1 MPALEPRGCW
11 LLMNLEQLEPLTL
24 KFSPLKSSLWA
35 YPWIGLLIG
44 AGAGALGGHP
54 IAMAVQN
61 LDDAHYHLASFHPE
75 QIFLDSFASQFLI
88 MKLLYL
94 ILGGITGAIL
104 GLIFRRLKENR
115 LGLEALHQDFELQ
128 VGALRH
134 HYKNLT
140 LGIEGFSKRIKR
152 NMAKL
157 DEMVRQC
164 ASGECLIHARYH
176 ADFES
181 VANNLSILEAT
192 AQRLN
197 QKLGQEVRLLKAL
210 TSDSVKAQ
218 PREFYTFLKQNVQE
232 LIDLRFREKKL
243 RVEINGRPLEEGSG
257 HLAFPFEPYSMEI
270 ILQNILSNAMKAGD
284 HVRIDVEQANEWV
297 RVVVR
302 DNGPGLELEK
312 LKNHLL
318 TPWDR
323 QEPGSTHL
331 WLKVS
336 LNLLQRSGGHMAVG
350 SQPGVGTVFSL
361 KFPSQG

>member
-1 MPALEPRGCW
+1 MKPER
-11 LLMNLEQLEPLTL
+11 LEPLTL
-24 KFSPLKSSLWA
+24 EFSPIKGNLWV
-35 YPWIGLLIG
+35 YPWLGLLIG
-44 AGAGALGGHP
+44 AGAGVLVGHP
-54 IAMAVQN
+54 SAMAVQD
-61 LDDAHYHLASFHPE
+61 LHDARYHLASFHPE

-94 ILGGITGAIL
+94 ILGGITGSIL

-128 VGALRH
+128 VGTLRH

-140 LGIEGFSKRIKR
+140 IGIEGFSKRIKR

-164 ASGECLIHARYH
+164 ASDECLTPARYH
-176 ADFES
+176 VDFES
-181 VANNLSILEAT
+181 LANNVNILEAT

-210 TSDSVKAQ
+210 TSDSVKPQ
-218 PREFYTFLKQNVQE
+218 PREFCTFLKQNVEE
-232 LIDLRFREKKL
+232 LIDLRFQEKKL
-243 RVEINGRPLEEGSG
+243 RVDINGQPLEECSE

-284 HVRIDVEQANEWV
+284 HVWIDVEQANEWV
-297 RVVVR
+297 RVLVR

-323 QEPGSTHL
+323 QDSESTHL
-331 WLKVS
+331 GLKVS
-336 LNLLQRSGGHMAVG
+336 LNLLQRSGGHVAVG
-350 SQPGVGTVFSL
+350 SQPGLGTVFAL
-361 KFPSQG
+361 EFPIKG

>member
-1 MPALEPRGCW
+1 M
-11 LLMNLEQLEPLTL
+11 TL
-24 KFSPLKSSLWA
+24 KFSPLKGSLWV

-44 AGAGALGGHP
+44 AGAGALVGHP
-54 IAMAVQN
+54 IAMVVQD
-61 LDDAHYHLASFHPE
+61 LHDARYHLASFHPE
-75 QIFLDSFASQFLI
+75 QIFLDSFASQFLD
-88 MKLLYL
+88 MKFLYL
-94 ILGGITGAIL
+94 ILGGITGSIF
-104 GLIFRRLKENR
+104 GLIFRRLKENH

-140 LGIEGFSKRIKR
+140 LGIDGFSKRIKR
-152 NMAKL
+152 NMSKL

-164 ASGECLIHARYH
+164 VSDECLTHARYH

-181 VANNLSILEAT
+181 LANDLSILEAT

-197 QKLGQEVRLLKAL
+197 QALGQEVRLLQAL
-210 TSDSVKAQ
+210 TSDSAMAQ

-232 LIDLRFREKKL
+232 LMNLRFREKKL
-243 RVEINGRPLEEGSG
+243 RVEINGRPLEECSE
-257 HLAFPFEPYSMEI
+257 HWAFPFEPYSMEI

-284 HVRIDVEQANEWV
+284 HVRIDVAQANEWV
-297 RVVVR
+297 RVMVR

-312 LKNHLL
+312 LKRHLL

-323 QEPGSTHL
+323 QEPESTHL
-331 WLKVS
+331 GLKVI

-350 SQPGVGTVFSL
+350 SQPGAWTVFAL
-361 KFPSQG
+361 EFPSKG

>member
-1 MPALEPRGCW
+1 
-11 LLMNLEQLEPLTL
+11 MNPERLEPLTL
-24 KFSPLKSSLWA
+24 EFSPLTGSLWV

-44 AGAGALGGHP
+44 AGAGLLMGHP
-54 IAMAVQN
+54 ITMVVQN
-61 LDDAHYHLASFHPE
+61 IHDAIFHLASFRPD
-75 QIFLDSFASQFLI
+75 QIFFDSFATEFLP
-88 MKLLYL
+88 MKLLYAIPGGVL
-94 ILGGITGAIL
+94 GTILGV
-104 GLIFRRLKENR
+104 IFRRLKENR

-157 DEMVRQC
+157 DAMVRQC
-164 ASGECLIHARYH
+164 ASDKCLTHARYH

-181 VANNLSILEAT
+181 LANNVSILEAT

-197 QKLGQEVRLLKAL
+197 QKLGQEVRLIKAL

-232 LIDLRFREKKL
+232 LMDLRFLGKKL
-243 RVEINGRPLEEGSG
+243 RVEINAQPLEECSE
-257 HLAFPFEPYSMEI
+257 HLTFPFEPYSMEI

-284 HVRIDVEQANEWV
+284 HVRIDVGQANEWV
-297 RVVVR
+297 RVMVR

-312 LKNHLL
+312 LKSHLL
-318 TPWDR
+318 TSWDR
-323 QEPGSTHL
+323 QEPEGTHL
-331 WLKVS
+331 GLKVS
-336 LNLLQRSGGHMAVG
+336 LNLLQRNGGHMAVG
-350 SQPGVGTVFSL
+350 SQPGAGTVFAL
-361 KFPSQG
+361 EFPSQG

>member
-1 MPALEPRGCW
+1 
-11 LLMNLEQLEPLTL
+11 
-24 KFSPLKSSLWA
+24 
-35 YPWIGLLIG
+35 
-44 AGAGALGGHP
+44 
-54 IAMAVQN
+54 
-61 LDDAHYHLASFHPE
+61 
-75 QIFLDSFASQFLI
+75 

-94 ILGGITGAIL
+94 ILGGITGSIL
-104 GLIFRRLKENR
+104 GLIFRRLKENH

-140 LGIEGFSKRIKR
+140 LGIDGFSKRIKR
-152 NMAKL
+152 NMSKL

-164 ASGECLIHARYH
+164 VSDECLTHARYH

-181 VANNLSILEAT
+181 LANNLSILEAT

-197 QKLGQEVRLLKAL
+197 QTLGQEVRLLQAL
-210 TSDSVKAQ
+210 TSDSAMAQ

-232 LIDLRFREKKL
+232 LMNLRFREKKL
-243 RVEINGRPLEEGSG
+243 RVEINGRPLEECSE

-284 HVRIDVEQANEWV
+284 HVRIDVAPANEWV
-297 RVVVR
+297 RVMVR

-312 LKNHLL
+312 LKRHLL

-323 QEPGSTHL
+323 QEPESTHL
-331 WLKVS
+331 GLKVT

-350 SQPGVGTVFSL
+350 SQPGAGTVFSL
-361 KFPSQG
+361 EFPSQG

>member
-1 MPALEPRGCW
+1 
-11 LLMNLEQLEPLTL
+11 
-24 KFSPLKSSLWA
+24 
-35 YPWIGLLIG
+35 
-44 AGAGALGGHP
+44 
-54 IAMAVQN
+54 
-61 LDDAHYHLASFHPE
+61 
-75 QIFLDSFASQFLI
+75 
-88 MKLLYL
+88 
-94 ILGGITGAIL
+94 
-104 GLIFRRLKENR
+104 
-115 LGLEALHQDFELQ
+115 
-128 VGALRH
+128 
-134 HYKNLT
+134 
-140 LGIEGFSKRIKR
+140 
-152 NMAKL
+152 MAKL

-164 ASGECLIHARYH
+164 ASDECLTPARYH
-176 ADFES
+176 VDFES
-181 VANNLSILEAT
+181 LANNVSILEAT

-197 QKLGQEVRLLKAL
+197 QKLWQEVRLLKAL

-331 WLKVS
+331 GLKVS

-361 KFPSQG
+361 EFPSQG